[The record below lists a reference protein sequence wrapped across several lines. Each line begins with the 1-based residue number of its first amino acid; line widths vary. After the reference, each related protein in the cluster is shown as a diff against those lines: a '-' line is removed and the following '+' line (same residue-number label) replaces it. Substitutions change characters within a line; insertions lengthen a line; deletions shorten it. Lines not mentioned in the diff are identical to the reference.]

1 MISISCYIRIP
12 VTGVSNGMAGGADV
26 DCLGNTNTC
35 GHEMVIRSMCPAPP
49 RSALHIKAPAPFIF
63 LSLWLLSILILLF
76 YSLRGKEQGFSCLER
91 CLLFIQLF
99 MFVAPLSER
108 RRAGFSGLMRRA
120 DTEPPFVS
128 AREKRQEAQ

>member
-1 MISISCYIRIP
+1 MVWQEVQMLIALVIKIP
-12 VTGVSNGMAGGADV
+12 VVTKWLYAV
-26 DCLGNTNTC
+26 C
-35 GHEMVIRSMCPAPP
+35 APP
-49 RSALHIKAPAPFIF
+49 RSALHIKTPAPFIF

-128 AREKRQEAQ
+128 AGEKRQEAQ